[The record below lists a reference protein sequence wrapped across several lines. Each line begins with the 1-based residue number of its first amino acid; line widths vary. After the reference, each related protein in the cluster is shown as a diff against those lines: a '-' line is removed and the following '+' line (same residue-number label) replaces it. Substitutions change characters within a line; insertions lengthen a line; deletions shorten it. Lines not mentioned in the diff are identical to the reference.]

1 MLACA
6 SFSPCFPRTQ
16 HLFWQLPTFDSWV
29 RHSSSRCMCI
39 FHFSWLEM
47 WMFPLYV
54 LNLKVV
60 VVKFMYALL
69 NSTEA
74 LSFWIYLVV
83 DFIWYIFIV
92 YVYCMV
98 YGLTEVNHSIGK
110 LDSSE
115 SPMETLTIKALKFA
129 HVLIF
134 CDDVVQLQ
142 HHNLNWSLINHIF
155 HNFRLSSI
163 KICN

>member
-1 MLACA
+1 MPH
-6 SFSPCFPRTQ
+6 FRRVFPA
-16 HLFWQLPTFDSWV
+16 HSISFDSS
-29 RHSSSRCMCI
+29 RHLTAESDTPRVDACVS
-39 FHFSWLEM
+39 FSWLEM

-54 LNLKVV
+54 LNLKVFL
-60 VVKFMYALL
+60 VKFMYALL

-74 LSFWIYLVV
+74 LSFWICLVV

-98 YGLTEVNHSIGK
+98 YGLTKVNHSIGK

-115 SPMETLTIKALKFA
+115 SPETLTIKVFKFA
-129 HVLIF
+129 PTLIF

-142 HHNLNWSLINHIF
+142 HHNLNWSLINHSDIF

-163 KICN
+163 NMQLECS